1 MMGATCVLSEH
12 EAEKDRKQLVVRL
25 GVTEGSQSVLNA
37 SADDP
42 DDAGEA

>member
-1 MMGATCVLSEH
+1 MMGVTCVLSEH
-12 EAEKDRKQLVVRL
+12 EAEKDHKESVVRF
-25 GVTEGSQSVLNA
+25 GVTEGGQSVLNA